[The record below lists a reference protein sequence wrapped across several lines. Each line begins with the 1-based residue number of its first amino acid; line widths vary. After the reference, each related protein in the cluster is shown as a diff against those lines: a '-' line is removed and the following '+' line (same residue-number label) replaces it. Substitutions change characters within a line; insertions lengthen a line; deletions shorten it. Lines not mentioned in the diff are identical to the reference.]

1 MKPPQ
6 HLVWVGE
13 WGLVWRTRRARAVA
27 STSATTRSGT
37 LAYWLGRCNSAPF
50 CSLLMATALLGDCRM
65 HAAVLLVAQA
75 CKSGV
80 TLLASQSPLIDPDKE
95 EAAAEP

>member
-6 HLVWVGE
+6 HLVW
-13 WGLVWRTRRARAVA
+13 GLIWRIRCTRAVA

-37 LAYWLGRCNSAPF
+37 LAYRLGRRGSAF
-50 CSLLMATALLGDCRM
+50 GSLLMATALLDDCRM

-80 TLLASQSPLIDPDKE
+80 ALLASQSPVIDLDKE

>member
-1 MKPPQ
+1 MF
-6 HLVWVGE
+6 G
-13 WGLVWRTRRARAVA
+13 G
-27 STSATTRSGT
+27 
-37 LAYWLGRCNSAPF
+37 
-50 CSLLMATALLGDCRM
+50 LLMATALLGDCRM

-80 TLLASQSPLIDPDKE
+80 ALLVSQSPVIDPDKE

>member
-6 HLVWVGE
+6 HLVRVGG

-27 STSATTRSGT
+27 STSATPRSGK
-37 LAYWLGRCNSAPF
+37 LAYRLGRRGSAF
-50 CSLLMATALLGDCRM
+50 GGLLMATALLGKCRM
-65 HAAVLLVAQA
+65 PAAVLLVAQA

-80 TLLASQSPLIDPDKE
+80 ALLASQSPVIDQDKE
-95 EAAAEP
+95 EEAAEP

>member
-6 HLVWVGE
+6 HVVWVREGSCVDQCDDE
-13 WGLVWRTRRARAVA
+13 VWHVGVPAGPTRQRVWWPPHGD
-27 STSATTRSGT
+27 SI
-37 LAYWLGRCNSAPF
+37 LG
-50 CSLLMATALLGDCRM
+50 GDCRM
-65 HAAVLLVAQA
+65 PAAVLLVAQA

-80 TLLASQSPLIDPDKE
+80 ALLASQSSVIDPDNE

>member
-27 STSATTRSGT
+27 STSATMRSGT
-37 LAYWLGRCNSAPF
+37 LVYRLGRRGSAF
-50 CSLLMATALLGDCRM
+50 GGLLMATALLGDCRM

-80 TLLASQSPLIDPDKE
+80 ALLALQNLVIDPDKE